1 VVDPATGVARD
12 VLSGCVI
19 VWSPDSRFLAIH
31 GEREP
36 GIAIADVETLQHAQL
51 THTPGDTPLRWER

>member
-1 VVDPATGVARD
+1 